1 MKDILI
7 IGGAGNIGH
16 KLINT
21 LLEDYSITVLDLK
34 SNLALKRLA
43 EYENKIKIVY
53 GDIEDYH
60 LVKDLVKKNDIV
72 INLAGIM
79 PPLAEFHESI
89 CNSTNYMGSKNVVD
103 AILEVNKSCLYV
115 YASFISVYGKTSN
128 IEHKISVKEGINN
141 PEDNYSINLMRSENY
156 IKEKLK
162 KYIVLRMPI
171 VLTPNNY
178 YIKHMNLNRMMDFIT
193 VDDLNTSILHIIK
206 NEKAY
211 GKTFNISGF
220 KTNSSTFIKNMY
232 KYSGR
237 INMFRRNLYYG
248 EYSDE
253 DIINKLTKIEYSKP
267 GDYYKVLKKENFIFL
282 RYIRKLINLPK
293 YIYYKIKTKK

>member
-115 YASFISVYGKTSN
+115 YASFISFYGKTSN
-128 IEHKISVKEGINN
+128 IQNKISVKEGINN

-162 KYIVLRMPI
+162 KHIVLRMPI
-171 VLTPNNY
+171 VLTSNNY

-282 RYIRKLINLPK
+282 RYLRKLINLPK

>member
-162 KYIVLRMPI
+162 KHIVLRMPI
-171 VLTPNNY
+171 VLTSNNY

-282 RYIRKLINLPK
+282 RYLRKLINLPK

>member
-1 MKDILI
+1 MKDVLI

-21 LLEDYSITVLDLK
+21 LLEDYSVTVLDLK
-34 SNLALKRLA
+34 SNLALKRMT

-89 CNSTNYMGSKNVVD
+89 CNSTNYMGSKNIVD

-115 YASFISVYGKTSN
+115 YASFISVYGKTPN

-162 KYIVLRMPI
+162 KYIILRMPI

-178 YIKHMNLNRMMDFIT
+178 YIKHMTLNRMVDFIT
-193 VDDLNTSILHIIK
+193 VDDLNNSILSIVQ
-206 NEKAY
+206 NEKTY
-211 GKTFNISGF
+211 GKTYNISGF
-220 KTNSSTFIKNMY
+220 KTNSTTFIKNMY

-237 INMFRRNLYYG
+237 ISMFRRNLYYG
-248 EYSDE
+248 EYSD
-253 DIINKLTKIEYSKP
+253 DQIINKITKINYSKP
-267 GDYYKVLKKENFIFL
+267 GDYYRVLKKENFIVL
-282 RYIRKLINLPK
+282 RYIRKFINLPK
-293 YIYYKIKTKK
+293 YIYYKIKTK

>member
-282 RYIRKLINLPK
+282 RYLRKLINLPK

>member
-16 KLINT
+16 KLIST

-178 YIKHMNLNRMMDFIT
+178 YIKHMHLNRMMDFIT

-220 KTNSSTFIKNMY
+220 KINSSTFIKNMY

-282 RYIRKLINLPK
+282 RYLRKLINLPK